1 MKEESKP
8 VVCFGEIL
16 WDILPT
22 GAVPGGAPMNVAYHL
37 HTLGLA
43 PQLITRLGS
52 DERGDEL
59 VSILHS
65 LHVDTTHVQVDPAIP
80 TGVVNA
86 IPQANGDMKYV
97 FAEDAAWDHI
107 TVLPSLVKLVQAS
120 GYFIYGSLVARHPQS
135 RAALLELL
143 EHANKKILD
152 INLRAPHY
160 HKDTLET
167 LLKSADILK
176 MNEEELELVSGWY
189 GDAQNM
195 EDQVSLLRDRFGID
209 SVLVTRGA
217 NGALVYYNGK
227 WASHPGFKVQVA
239 DTIGSGDSFLAAFLY
254 SVSKGRPVEQAVE
267 AACRLGSFVAT
278 QKGAWPSYNAE
289 EVLGEK

>member
-8 VVCFGEIL
+8 IVCFGEIL

-65 LHVDTTHVQVDPAIP
+65 LHIDTTHVQVDPAIP

-86 IPQANGDMKYV
+86 IPDPGGDMKYV

-107 TVLPSLVKLVQAS
+107 TVLPSLTRLVEES
-120 GYFIYGSLVARHPQS
+120 GYFIYGSLVARHAQS

-143 EHANKKILD
+143 GYAKNKILD

-160 HKDTLET
+160 NQET
-167 LLKSADILK
+167 LQVLLATADILK
-176 MNEEELELVSGWY
+176 LNEEELQLVSSWY
-189 GDAQNM
+189 GNAGSM
-195 EDQVSLLRDRFGID
+195 EEQVSLLRDRFGID

-217 NGALVYYNGK
+217 NGALVFFNGE

-239 DTIGSGDSFLAAFLY
+239 DTIGSGDSFLAAFLF
-254 SVSKGRPVEQAVE
+254 SVTNGTTVQQAVE

-278 QKGAWPSYNAE
+278 QKGAWPSYHPE